1 MAMEVMALVWAAIIS
16 SLAAEIWL
24 ATITM
29 VVGIKTRT
37 KWAIKVTTSMATI
50 RTITTMA
57 AQMVAI

>member
-1 MAMEVMALVWAAIIS
+1 MEVIARAWAAIIS

-37 KWAIKVTTSMATI
+37 KWAIKVTTSMVII
-50 RTITTMA
+50 RTITTMV
-57 AQMVAI
+57 AQMVAT